1 MGGGTVGGA
10 GPVRVHWPQP
20 CDVNPKS
27 PARMIAVGVAF
38 VVVVPRTTSGK
49 VPATVFPWN
58 PLTTD
63 QVQVLPVG
71 VLPT

>member
-1 MGGGTVGGA
+1 M
-10 GPVRVHWPQP
+10 RVHWPQP

-27 PARMIAVGVAF
+27 PAWMIAVGVAF
-38 VVVVPRTTSGK
+38 VVVVPRTKSGN

-63 QVQVLPVG
+63 QVQVCPVG